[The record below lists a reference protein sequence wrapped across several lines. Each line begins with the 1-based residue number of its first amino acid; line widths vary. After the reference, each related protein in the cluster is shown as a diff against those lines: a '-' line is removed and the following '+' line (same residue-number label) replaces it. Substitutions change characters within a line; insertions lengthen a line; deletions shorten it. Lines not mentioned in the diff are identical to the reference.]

1 MKLVIHFNDKFRE
14 NKLLG
19 VVKKKKK
26 KRNCRIKSTKLPS

>member
-19 VVKKKKK
+19 VVKKKKGIVELNLRSCQAK
-26 KRNCRIKSTKLPS
+26 

>member
-26 KRNCRIKSTKLPS
+26 KKEL

>member
-26 KRNCRIKSTKLPS
+26 GIVELNLRSCQAK